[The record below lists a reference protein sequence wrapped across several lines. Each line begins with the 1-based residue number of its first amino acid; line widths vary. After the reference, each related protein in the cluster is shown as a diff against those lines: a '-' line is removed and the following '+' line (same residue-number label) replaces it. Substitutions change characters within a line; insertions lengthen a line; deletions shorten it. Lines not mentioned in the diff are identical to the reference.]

1 MGDKM
6 PITIPENPV
15 FKSDAEFE
23 VWKALKEQLPEKAYL
38 LQNVKLCKGGTD
50 YEVDTIVA
58 WPGQG
63 IVFIEVKGGLIQLN
77 DDGTWTTRNKHG
89 ETKHIDPADQ
99 VQASMFAMRD
109 YVKER
114 WSHGGLKT
122 PWLVVFPE
130 TNLPAKTETPSLPGN
145 RIVDKSSLSSIAEI
159 IKDVAKDASY
169 KQYASADTCKSF
181 ADLLMGRRDQ
191 KREFILS
198 SRDRKREIKRLT
210 EDQLDV
216 LDHMS
221 DIRTFLVK
229 GPAGTGK
236 TFLALEQTKRLCSQ
250 GLDIA
255 LICYSK
261 GLANY
266 LRREVSSWP
275 SNVKPKF
282 VGTFHSLANSWGVR
296 KPEDMDD
303 DEFWE
308 SGAAKEAIKLLQS
321 RSNLERFDGFVI
333 DEAQDFNE
341 DWWNVFPLAYS
352 NDAEENI
359 LCAFG
364 DSAQKI
370 FERTGLKSI
379 ILPPFNVT
387 KNMRNCIPIADFSS
401 KFSKAQM
408 TSRGLPGLPIEFYP
422 SEPDFAHDRADDI
435 VRDLIEEG
443 WSPGEI
449 LVITTNHRHRMQREK
464 LKEHNYKKD
473 LVWDDFFEKD
483 EVFYSHVSAIK
494 GLERPVV
501 VVAVDGWKNESLKD
515 EYTYVA
521 MTRARDL
528 LIMCGE
534 VEELKALQ

>member
-1 MGDKM
+1 M

-77 DDGTWTTRNKHG
+77 DEGQWTTRNRHG
-89 ETKHIDPADQ
+89 DTKLIDPADQ
-99 VQASMFAMRD
+99 VQTVMFAMRD

-130 TNLPAKTETPSLPGN
+130 TNLPANTSTPSLPAN
-145 RIVDKSSLSSIAEI
+145 RMVDKAELKNIAEY
-159 IKDVAKDASY
+159 IKEVAKDASY
-169 KQYASADTCKSF
+169 RQYATADTCKSF

-198 SRDRKREIKRLT
+198 SRDRTREIKRLT
-210 EDQLDV
+210 DEQSEV
-216 LDHMS
+216 LDLFS
-221 DIRTFLVK
+221 ESKQFLVK

-236 TFLALEQTKRLCSQ
+236 TFLALEQTKRLCAG
-250 GLDIA
+250 GLKIA
-255 LICYSK
+255 LICYSN
-261 GLANY
+261 GLAQY
-266 LRREVSSWP
+266 LKREVSAWP
-275 SNVKPKF
+275 TNEQPKF

-296 KPEDMDD
+296 KPAEMEDDV
-303 DEFWE
+303 FWE
-308 SGAAKEAIKLLQS
+308 SGAAKEAIKILQS
-321 RSNLERFDGFVI
+321 RTNLERYDGFVI

-341 DWWNVFPLAYS
+341 DWWNVLPLAYS
-352 NDAEENI
+352 NDVEENI
-359 LCAFG
+359 LCVFG
-364 DSAQKI
+364 DSAQKL
-370 FERTGLKSI
+370 FDREGMKSLN
-379 ILPPFNVT
+379 LPPMTVT
-387 KNMRNCIPIADFSS
+387 KNMRNCIPIADFST
-401 KFSKAQM
+401 KFSKEKM
-408 TSRGLPGLPIEFYP
+408 ISRGLPGLPIEFYP
-422 SEPDFAHDRADDI
+422 CERAFAHERADEI
-435 VRDLIEEG
+435 VTVLLEEG
-443 WSPGEI
+443 WQPKDI
-449 LVITTNHRHRMQREK
+449 LVITTNHRHREQREK
-464 LKEHNYKKD
+464 LKEHNFKKK
-473 LVWDDFFEKD
+473 LVWEDFFERD

-501 VVAVDGWKNESLKD
+501 VVAVDGWKNIDLKD

-521 MTRARDL
+521 LTRARDL

-534 VEELKALQ
+534 VDELEKII